1 MGETCLKLHSQN
13 RTGTYNG
20 IWFYAVSYLISIIL
34 VGSFNQYTFNIRMCG
49 DWWIYAYVVS
59 TLVLVV
65 FVTQC
70 TRQIWINFPNS
81 TIRMREESLWFGAKI
96 WFLADEWMHQFE
108 QFHIQM
114 SSAVQYR
121 VTDWGDRVEIAN
133 CY

>member
-49 DWWIYAYVVS
+49 DWWMYAYVVS

-70 TRQIWINFPNS
+70 TRQIWINFPIS
-81 TIRMREESLWFGAKI
+81 TFRMREITFDLVQKFGFWLTNECINLNNSISKWAQL
-96 WFLADEWMHQFE
+96 FNTEWLTE
-108 QFHIQM
+108 G
-114 SSAVQYR
+114 
-121 VTDWGDRVEIAN
+121 TGLK
-133 CY
+133 